1 MKKQSIFTI
10 VAMVAVFVM
19 TSCNKYEAKEVSL
32 SNQNDSLNYALGMAN
47 GDGIKSYYLQNDSTD
62 QPILALMKALD
73 EAYKSDASSDE
84 MYKLGVQ
91 IGNSFSQQKQKGL
104 MGDSTLVFDEK
115 LVKQGLVNA
124 LNGFT
129 EGMTSAQAEEY
140 IRNEMMKIQQQ
151 KWLNLLHRKCL
162 SLLQLIQLRNKNL
175 YIND

>member
-47 GDGIKSYYLQNDSTD
+47 GNGIKSYYLQNDSTD

-73 EAYKSDASSDE
+73 EAYKSDASNDE
-84 MYKLGVQ
+84 MYKLGLQ

-104 MGDSTLVFDEK
+104 MGDSTLIFDDK

-151 KWLNLLHRKCL
+151 KMGQPAPQQMAQPAPSDSTSK
-162 SLLQLIQLRNKNL
+162 
-175 YIND
+175 

>member
-73 EAYKSDASSDE
+73 EAYKSDASNDD
-84 MYKLGVQ
+84 MYKLGLQ

-104 MGDSTLVFDEK
+104 MGDSTLIFDDK

-151 KWLNLLHRKCL
+151 KMGQPAPQQMAQPAPSDSTSK
-162 SLLQLIQLRNKNL
+162 
-175 YIND
+175 

>member
-73 EAYKSDASSDE
+73 EAYKSDASNDE
-84 MYKLGVQ
+84 MYKLGLQ

-104 MGDSTLVFDEK
+104 MGDSTLIFDDK

-151 KWLNLLHRKCL
+151 KMGQPAPQQMAQPAPSDSTSK
-162 SLLQLIQLRNKNL
+162 
-175 YIND
+175 

>member
-19 TSCNKYEAKEVSL
+19 TSCTKYEAKEVSL

-47 GDGIKSYYLQNDSTD
+47 GDGIKNYYLQKDSTD
-62 QPILALMKALD
+62 KPIETLMKALD
-73 EAYKSDASSDE
+73 EAYKSDVSKDE
-84 MYKLGVQ
+84 MYKLGLQ

-104 MGDSTLVFDEK
+104 MGDSTLIFEDK

-151 KWLNLLHRKCL
+151 KMAQPAPQEMPQPAPTDSTSK
-162 SLLQLIQLRNKNL
+162 
-175 YIND
+175 

>member
-32 SNQNDSLNYALGMAN
+32 GNQNDSLNYALGMAN

-73 EAYKSDASSDE
+73 EAYKSDASNDE
-84 MYKLGVQ
+84 MYKLGLQ

-104 MGDSTLVFDEK
+104 MGDSTLIFDDK

-151 KWLNLLHRKCL
+151 KMGQPAPQQMAQPAPSDSTSK
-162 SLLQLIQLRNKNL
+162 
-175 YIND
+175 